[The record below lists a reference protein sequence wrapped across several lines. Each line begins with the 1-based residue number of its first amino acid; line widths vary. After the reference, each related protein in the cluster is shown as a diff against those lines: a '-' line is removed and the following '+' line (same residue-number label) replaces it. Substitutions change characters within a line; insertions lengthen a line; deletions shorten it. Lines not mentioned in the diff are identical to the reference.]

1 MPKTDISYQAVF
13 FDFDGVI
20 LDSVNVKTEAFA
32 AMFEQ
37 YGEEVVTRVVD
48 YHLENGGV
56 SRFEKFKFYYEKILD
71 TELTEKTLMQL
82 GDDFSRLVLDKVLL
96 APFIKGAGE
105 TLRLLKAKNIPA
117 YVASGTPD
125 EEIKYIVKEKGL
137 SDFFQGVHG
146 SPRLK
151 QKIIE
156 RIISEKGYSPSLCL
170 FIGDAM
176 TDYSAANITG
186 VPFLGIVPEDKPS
199 PFPEGTT
206 ITPEVNIYDQRQL
219 YFPPRCLI

>member
-1 MPKTDISYQAVF
+1 MSKTDISYQAVF

-20 LDSVNVKTEAFA
+20 LDSVNVKTNAFA

-37 YGEEVVTRVVD
+37 YGDKVVRQVVD

-56 SRFEKFKFYYEKILD
+56 SRFEKFKFYYEKILN
-71 TELTEKTLMQL
+71 TELTEEILIKL
-82 GDDFSRLVLDKVLL
+82 GEDFSRLALDKVLH
-96 APFIKGAGE
+96 APFIKGAKE
-105 TLRLLKAKNIPA
+105 TLRLLKEKNIPA

-125 EEIKYIVKEKGL
+125 EEIKYIISEKGL
-137 SDFFQGVHG
+137 SHFFQEVHG

-151 QKIIE
+151 QEIIAQ
-156 RIISEKGYSPSLCL
+156 ILNEKGYSPSLCL

-176 TDYSAANITG
+176 TDYSAATITG
-186 VPFLGIVPEDKPS
+186 VQFLGIVPRDELS

-206 ITPEVNIYDQRQL
+206 VTQEVNIS
-219 YFPPRCLI
+219 